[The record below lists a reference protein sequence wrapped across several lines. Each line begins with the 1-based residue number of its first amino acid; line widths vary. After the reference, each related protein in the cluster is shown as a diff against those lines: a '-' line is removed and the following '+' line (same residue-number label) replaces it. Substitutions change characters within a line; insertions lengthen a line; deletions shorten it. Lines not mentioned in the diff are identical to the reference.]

1 MRLPALESLDRVLL
15 LPEAERERLLSRM
28 GKRRIGKIAAGKLG
42 IAQALALQLEDE
54 DQQLDAWRRKRDSVL
69 HRPGSTQPEAPAAK
83 TSATKTT
90 GKRKRS
96 ETSGPRRVTLKS
108 ITPPG
113 WQPGLDIAD
122 TPVPEDELTAVTAE
136 AVSRA

>member
-28 GKRRIGKIAAGKLG
+28 GKRRIRKIAAGKLG

-54 DQQLDAWRRKRDSVL
+54 DLQLAVWRRKRDSLL
-69 HRPGSTQPEAPAAK
+69 HRPGSTQPEAALTK
-83 TSATKTT
+83 TSVATA

-96 ETSGPRRVTLKS
+96 ESSGPRRVTLKS

-113 WQPGLDIAD
+113 WQPGLDIPD
-122 TPVPEDELTAVTAE
+122 TTLQEEEHPVVMAVPA
-136 AVSRA
+136 SRA